1 MVRLLARAIGVG
13 LETADMLVHEILSRK
28 LRDRRAVAR
37 YAGLTGAPDES
48 GSNDPTGLA
57 LFAFPKGQRIEPVVS
72 DTNRERRQKAQDND
86 CGSRAQVAH
95 CPVAAGDHR
104 RGSGWRRITSS
115 VSGNWEKT
123 SSWKLTKASSVSDDD
138 SRWRLHEA
146 SLGVATGFEN
156 GSAAEECRRLCA

>member
-1 MVRLLARAIGVG
+1 MR
-13 LETADMLVHEILSRK
+13 TP
-28 LRDRRAVAR
+28 RD
-37 YAGLTGAPDES
+37 
-48 GSNDPTGLA
+48 DPTGLA
-57 LFAFPKGQRIEPVVS
+57 LFAFPEGQRIEPVVS

-86 CGSRAQVAH
+86 CGSRAQVAN

-138 SRWRLHEA
+138 PRWRSPEA
-146 SLGVATGFEN
+146 GLGVDTGFEN
-156 GSAAEECRRLCA
+156 GSAASELRCRCAWLHHGSGPRARRIQGCGAIDPRPKAAPL